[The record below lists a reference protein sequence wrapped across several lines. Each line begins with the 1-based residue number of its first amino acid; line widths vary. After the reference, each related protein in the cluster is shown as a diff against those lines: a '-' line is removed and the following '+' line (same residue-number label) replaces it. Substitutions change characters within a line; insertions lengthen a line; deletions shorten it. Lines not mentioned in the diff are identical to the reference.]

1 MWAGECVTV
10 WAFPQGRLGL
20 GGASTSALVAPGQQC
35 CPGATRLKGRAV
47 GLPGAAK
54 REFGVP
60 FHFILASGYSSLTC
74 GKIFGTTAVKGAAP
88 QGAGWNAYNASGS
101 FSKLHQPAGSN
112 HAIFVIERW

>member
-35 CPGATRLKGRAV
+35 CPVGTRLKGRAV
-47 GLPGAAK
+47 GLRGAAK
-54 REFGVP
+54 WRSEFGVP

-74 GKIFGTTAVKGAAP
+74 GKVFGTTAVKGAAP
-88 QGAGWNAYNASGS
+88 QG
-101 FSKLHQPAGSN
+101 L
-112 HAIFVIERW
+112 ERS